1 MQLLTG
7 KEVLSRIEG
16 VLNAKYQVHG
26 TAVDLTV
33 KNIYAVDPVGRVDF
47 GGTEYVPAGKVA
59 IAPQRYARE
68 DKYHWWDLSRGAY
81 LVEFNETLQLADDE
95 LGLLEPDERLLRAGA
110 SHVAHFMRGHV
121 APLETLLDVSTLR
134 LQIKQN
140 ARISR
145 VRIFR
150 LAAPVPTTA
159 PKALAGAAPGKARRK
174 PGRRRSV

>member
-16 VLNAKYQVHG
+16 VLNPKYQVHG

-59 IAPQRYARE
+59 IAAQRYTRE
-68 DKYHWWDLSRGAY
+68 DKYQWWDLSRGAY
-81 LVEFNETLQLADDE
+81 LVEFNETLQLAEDE
-95 LGLLEPDERLLRAGA
+95 LGLLEPEERLLRAGA
-110 SHVAHFMRGHV
+110 SHAAHFMRGRV

-140 ARISR
+140 ARIAR

-150 LAAPVPTTA
+150 LLAAVPTRA
-159 PKALAGAAPGKARRK
+159 AKALAGAAPRKGRKK
-174 PGRRRSV
+174 PGRRR